1 MEEKVRRLILE
12 TFPSIPRH
20 LEKTHLLRENGFTS
34 LMFVELILL
43 LEREFSIEVL
53 DEEIGPGR
61 FSTVERIA
69 DYVQCKLDGRPFR
82 LCLFVKNAVPID
94 EAKPPGS
101 KNESRRPIP

>member
-1 MEEKVRRLILE
+1 MEERVRTLIVE
-12 TFPSIPRH
+12 NFPPIPPN
-20 LEKTHLLRENGFTS
+20 LGNTDLLRDKGFTS

-69 DYVQCKLDGRPFR
+69 DYVQCKLDGRP
-82 LCLFVKNAVPID
+82 I
-94 EAKPPGS
+94 PPLPVCEERGS
-101 KNESRRPIP
+101 HQ

>member
-1 MEEKVRRLILE
+1 MLRAETMKEKVRALIVE
-12 TFPSIPRH
+12 NFPRIPPS
-20 LEKTHLLRENGFTS
+20 LGNTDLLKDKGFTS

-69 DYVQCKLDGRPFR
+69 DYVQCKLDGRP
-82 LCLFVKNAVPID
+82 I
-94 EAKPPGS
+94 PPLPVCEEGNS
-101 KNESRRPIP
+101 HR